1 MAPKV
6 FIDKRFVGTAPQD
19 FAMKTSIAIMSLLM
33 SCAWASQVQAM
44 SQDDYKLEK
53 TRIAADY
60 KAARGKCAPLNAN
73 AKDICLSDVRAGRA
87 LAKGSS

>member
-1 MAPKV
+1 
-6 FIDKRFVGTAPQD
+6 
-19 FAMKTSIAIMSLLM
+19 MKTSIAIMSLLM
-33 SCAWASQVQAM
+33 SCAWAGQVQAM

-73 AKDICLSDVRAGRA
+73 ANANAKDICLSDARAGRA